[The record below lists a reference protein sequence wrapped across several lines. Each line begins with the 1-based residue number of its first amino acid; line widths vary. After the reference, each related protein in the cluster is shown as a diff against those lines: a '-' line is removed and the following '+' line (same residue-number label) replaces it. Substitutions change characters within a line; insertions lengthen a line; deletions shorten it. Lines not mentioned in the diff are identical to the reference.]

1 MGLDRMSSHFLQD
14 IESIWSLS
22 NSLLID
28 IIDEYEQSTNKIHI
42 VIEAVAIR
50 PLIAD
55 SNTNE
60 YICV

>member
-1 MGLDRMSSHFLQD
+1 MGLDRMSFHFLQD

-28 IIDEYEQSTNKIHI
+28 IIDEYEQSTNKTHI
-42 VIEAVAIR
+42 AMEAVAIR
-50 PLIAD
+50 PLMTN
-55 SNTNE
+55 SNSNE